1 MAAKI
6 EVNGQD
12 TKQWWKYGYVWLILG
27 GPIAVVIAS
36 FITLSLALKTP
47 DPVVDDYYRKGIEIN
62 KRLEAKELLPAVEG
76 RNHAVTP
83 ADGTEAGSLE
93 SQVK

>member
-1 MAAKI
+1 MAANMQ
-6 EVNGQD
+6 VDGRD
-12 TKQWWKYGYVWLILG
+12 TKQWWKYGYVWLILS
-27 GPIAVVIAS
+27 GPIVVIIAS

-62 KRLEAKELLPAVEG
+62 KRLEEKELLPAVEG

-83 ADGTEAGSLE
+83 AEDA
-93 SQVK
+93 QP

>member
-1 MAAKI
+1 MDMAANMQ
-6 EVNGQD
+6 VNGQD
-12 TKQWWKYGYVWLILG
+12 TKQWWKYGYVWLILS
-27 GPIAVVIAS
+27 GPIAVIIAS

-62 KRLEAKELLPAVEG
+62 KRLETKELLPAVEG

-83 ADGTEAGSLE
+83 AEDT
-93 SQVK
+93 QP